1 MSSRLSVDCRCD
13 GNKTDTD
20 WLRCYE
26 TAALHLNSPLNMR
39 TACKYHGIIKK
50 PLKQVMF
57 WLLMYNRES
66 SSSSCFHPMQLLKAS
81 QLNTFKGMV
90 SWLQIKKNIYIS
102 AHFWNT
108 SNCIVTL
115 HTRSKTVLT
124 QLQNIE
130 IRRMNALSWG
140 MKIPSPRKKKQCCT
154 HTGWTS

>member
-1 MSSRLSVDCRCD
+1 MFFFFYVKTPDEGRVDLMSSRLSVDCRCD

-81 QLNTFKGMV
+81 QLNTFQV
-90 SWLQIKKNIYIS
+90 VVPWLQIKKYIYFCTFLK
-102 AHFWNT
+102 HFKLY
-108 SNCIVTL
+108 S
-115 HTRSKTVLT
+115 HSSHP
-124 QLQNIE
+124 QQNSSDAAAE
-130 IRRMNALSWG
+130 HRD
-140 MKIPSPRKKKQCCT
+140 
-154 HTGWTS
+154 